1 MSNSP
6 LLIALLGYLGV
17 MITLLI
23 LWAAFANFKR
33 LAWLIANRRLKPEG
47 KAASRQD
54 IAAEEIAAIAAAI
67 YQLRA
72 AEHDDESGILTIKRI
87 KNTYSPWSSK
97 FQGLR
102 QFRNRL

>member
-1 MSNSP
+1 MSP
-6 LLIALLGYLGV
+6 FLIAILGYVGV

-33 LAWLIANRRLKPEG
+33 IARLLANRQVS
-47 KAASRQD
+47 AAQQVSARQD
-54 IAAEEIAAIAAAI
+54 ISADEIAAIAAAI

-72 AEHDDESGILTIKRI
+72 MEHDAESGVLTIKRI

-97 FQGLR
+97 IQGLR

>member
-1 MSNSP
+1 MSTSP
-6 LLIALLGYLGV
+6 LLIAVLGYVGV
-17 MITLLI
+17 LLTLL
-23 LWAAFANFKR
+23 LLYLAFANLKR
-33 LAWLIANRRLKPEG
+33 MAWLIANRRVKPEE
-47 KAASRQD
+47 KAAARRDVS
-54 IAAEEIAAIAAAI
+54 AEEIAAIAAAI

-72 AEHDDESGILTIKRI
+72 LEHDAESGILTIKRI

>member
-1 MSNSP
+1 MSP
-6 LLIALLGYLGV
+6 FLIAILGYVGV

-33 LAWLIANRRLKPEG
+33 IARLLANRQVS
-47 KAASRQD
+47 AAQQASSKQD
-54 IAAEEIAAIAAAI
+54 ISADEIAAIAAAI
-67 YQLRA
+67 YQIRA
-72 AEHDDESGILTIKRI
+72 LEHDAESGILTIKRI

>member
-1 MSNSP
+1 MSP
-6 LLIALLGYLGV
+6 FLIAILGYVGV

-33 LAWLIANRRLKPEG
+33 IARVLAIRHVSPAQQ
-47 KAASRQD
+47 ASSKQD
-54 IAAEEIAAIAAAI
+54 ISADEIAAIAAAI

-72 AEHDDESGILTIKRI
+72 LEHDDEAGILTIKRI

>member
-1 MSNSP
+1 MSTSP
-6 LLIALLGYLGV
+6 LLTAALGYLGV
-17 MITLLI
+17 LLTLL
-23 LWAAFANFKR
+23 LLYLAFSNLKR
-33 LAWLIANRRLKPEG
+33 VAWFVANRRLKPED

-72 AEHDDESGILTIKRI
+72 AEHDEESGILTIKRI

>member
-1 MSNSP
+1 MSTSP
-6 LLIALLGYLGV
+6 LLTAALGYVGV
-17 MITLLI
+17 LLTLL
-23 LWAAFANFKR
+23 LLYLAFSNLKR
-33 LAWLIANRRLKPEG
+33 VAWLIANRKLKPEE

-102 QFRNRL
+102 SFRNRL

>member
-1 MSNSP
+1 MSP
-6 LLIALLGYLGV
+6 FLIAILGYVGV

-33 LAWLIANRRLKPEG
+33 IARLLANRQVSPPQQ
-47 KAASRQD
+47 ASSKQD
-54 IAAEEIAAIAAAI
+54 ISADEIAAIAAAI

-72 AEHDDESGILTIKRI
+72 LEHDDEAGILTIKRI

>member
-1 MSNSP
+1 MSP
-6 LLIALLGYLGV
+6 FLIAILGYVGV

-33 LAWLIANRRLKPEG
+33 IARLLANRQVS
-47 KAASRQD
+47 AAQQASSKQD
-54 IAAEEIAAIAAAI
+54 ISADEIAAIAAAI

-72 AEHDDESGILTIKRI
+72 LEHDAESGILTIKRI

>member
-1 MSNSP
+1 MSP
-6 LLIALLGYLGV
+6 FLIAILGYVGV

-33 LAWLIANRRLKPEG
+33 IARLLANRQVS
-47 KAASRQD
+47 AAQQASSKQD
-54 IAAEEIAAIAAAI
+54 ISADEIAAIAAAI
-67 YQLRA
+67 FQLRA
-72 AEHDDESGILTIKRI
+72 LEHDAESGILTIKRI

>member
-1 MSNSP
+1 MSTSP
-6 LLIALLGYLGV
+6 LLTAALGYLGV
-17 MITLLI
+17 LLTLL
-23 LWAAFANFKR
+23 LLYLAFSNLKR
-33 LAWLIANRRLKPEG
+33 VAWLIANRQLKPEQ
-47 KAASRQD
+47 KAAARQD

-102 QFRNRL
+102 QFCNRL

>member
-1 MSNSP
+1 MSP
-6 LLIALLGYLGV
+6 FLIAILGYVGV

-33 LAWLIANRRLKPEG
+33 IARLLANRQVS
-47 KAASRQD
+47 AVQQASAKHD
-54 IAAEEIAAIAAAI
+54 ISADEIAAIAAAI
-67 YQLRA
+67 YQLHA
-72 AEHDDESGILTIKRI
+72 LEHDAESGILTIKRI

>member
-1 MSNSP
+1 MSTSP
-6 LLIALLGYLGV
+6 LLTAALGYLGV
-17 MITLLI
+17 LLTLL
-23 LWAAFANFKR
+23 LLYLAFSNLKR
-33 LAWLIANRRLKPEG
+33 VAWLIANRQLKPEQ
-47 KAASRQD
+47 KAAARQD

>member
-1 MSNSP
+1 MSTSP
-6 LLIALLGYLGV
+6 LLTAALGYLGV
-17 MITLLI
+17 LLTLL
-23 LWAAFANFKR
+23 LLYLAFSNLQR
-33 LAWLIANRRLKPEG
+33 VAWLIANRQLKPEQ
-47 KAASRQD
+47 KAAARQD

>member
-1 MSNSP
+1 MSTSP
-6 LLIALLGYLGV
+6 LLTAALGYVGV
-17 MITLLI
+17 LLTLL
-23 LWAAFANFKR
+23 LLYLAFSNLKR
-33 LAWLIANRRLKPEG
+33 VAWLIANRKLKPEE

-102 QFRNRL
+102 QFHNRL

>member
-1 MSNSP
+1 MSTSP
-6 LLIALLGYLGV
+6 LLTAALGYLGV
-17 MITLLI
+17 LLTLL
-23 LWAAFANFKR
+23 LLYLAFSNLKR
-33 LAWLIANRRLKPEG
+33 VAWLIANRQLKPEQ
-47 KAASRQD
+47 KAAARQD

-67 YQLRA
+67 HQLRA

>member
-1 MSNSP
+1 MSTSP
-6 LLIALLGYLGV
+6 LLTAALGYLGV
-17 MITLLI
+17 LLTLL
-23 LWAAFANFKR
+23 LLYLAFSNLKR
-33 LAWLIANRRLKPEG
+33 VAWLIANRQLKPEQ
-47 KAASRQD
+47 KAAARQD

-72 AEHDDESGILTIKRI
+72 AEHDAESGILTIKRI

>member
-1 MSNSP
+1 MNSSP
-6 LLIALLGYLGV
+6 LLIALLGYVGV

-33 LAWLIANRRLKPEG
+33 LARLIANRKLAPAQQ
-47 KAASRQD
+47 AAARQD
-54 IAAEEIAAIAAAI
+54 IAADEIAAIAAAI

-72 AEHDDESGILTIKRI
+72 LEHDAESGILTIKRI

-102 QFRNRL
+102 AFRNRL

>member
-1 MSNSP
+1 MSTSP
-6 LLIALLGYLGV
+6 LLTAALGYVGV
-17 MITLLI
+17 LLTLL
-23 LWAAFANFKR
+23 LLYLAFSNLKR
-33 LAWLIANRRLKPEG
+33 VAWLIANRKLKPEE